1 MGTLSPKP
9 PPPGR
14 TLMVPPPLAG
24 SVKCY
29 GLVHTV
35 RTEPP
40 TSLCLS
46 HLLVVDCMFAV
57 PRSPCRLTMGTP
69 SPKPPPPGRTSMVP
83 PPLAGSVKCY
93 VLVHREM
100 VVRKE
105 PHTSLLVMS
114 LLYFSV
120 ILVVD
125 CMLAVLGFS
134 CKLTTTCS
142 HHLQ

>member
-1 MGTLSPKP
+1 MGTPSPKP

-14 TLMVPPPLAG
+14 ILMVPPPLAG

-69 SPKPPPPGRTSMVP
+69 SPKPLPPGRTPIVL
-83 PPLAGSVKCY
+83 PLAGSVKCY

-105 PHTSLLVMS
+105 PHTSLLCYV
-114 LLYFSV
+114 F
-120 ILVVD
+120 VVFF
-125 CMLAVLGFS
+125 CNTSG
-134 CKLTTTCS
+134 
-142 HHLQ
+142 

>member
-1 MGTLSPKP
+1 MGTPSLKP

-14 TLMVPPPLAG
+14 IPMVPPLLAG

-29 GLVHTV
+29 VLVHTA

-57 PRSPCRLTMGTP
+57 LRSPCRLTMGTP
-69 SPKPPPPGRTSMVP
+69 SPKPPPPGRTPMVP
-83 PPLAGSVKCY
+83 PPLDGSVKCY

-100 VVRKE
+100 LVRKE
-105 PHTSLLVMS
+105 PHTSLLCYV
-114 LLYFSV
+114 F
-120 ILVVD
+120 VVFF
-125 CMLAVLGFS
+125 CNTSG
-134 CKLTTTCS
+134 
-142 HHLQ
+142 